1 MGRRILSIYDLGRLS
16 KMRGQFSFREA
27 PLFKAILE
35 TLNCINSCVTFEFSS
50 EALSVRQLDS
60 TRVAMADYVIPKEC
74 FEDWIPPETQK
85 KKFKLDVQGILAVFP
100 KVSRDTRLHIELES
114 EQAIFSFIDA
124 GKVRRRF
131 FQMLAVEEL
140 EEYPPPAIEGAKCKI
155 WLKPFIED
163 LQELKK
169 VFGES
174 AATLSL
180 DEIGEKLIVEGKGEN
195 IRFIKRF
202 INTYK
207 LGEGILLQLEGQAKS
222 KYNIARLNA
231 YAFPQPI
238 LHLSEVANIEF
249 GNDTPLKVAF
259 TPKDMLL
266 ADAKFTHYLACI
278 V

>member
-1 MGRRILSIYDLGRLS
+1 
-16 KMRGQFSFREA
+16 MRGQFFFREA

-35 TLNCINSCVTFEFSS
+35 TLNCINSYVTFEFSS

-60 TRVAMADYVIPKEC
+60 TRVAMADYVIPKAC
-74 FEDWIPPETQK
+74 FEDWIPPETPK
-85 KKFKLDVQGILAVFP
+85 EFELDVQRMLSAFP
-100 KVSRDTRLHIELES
+100 KVSRDTCLHVELDFES
-114 EQAIFSFIDA
+114 KQAIISFIDA
-124 GKVRRRF
+124 DKIRRRIF
-131 FQMLAVEEL
+131 PMETAVEEL
-140 EEYPPPAIEGAKCKI
+140 EYSPPTIEGLARCKV

-169 VFGES
+169 IFGES
-174 AATLSL
+174 TATLHS
-180 DEIGEKLIVEGKGEN
+180 DKIGKKLILEGKGEAS
-195 IRFIKRF
+195 IF
-202 INTYK
+202 INEYK
-207 LGEGILLQLEGQAKS
+207 LNEGILLQLEGQAKS

-259 TPKDMLL
+259 TPKNMLL